1 MKNVSISSTVL
12 IILSILG
19 CSSKTTV
26 AKDINKFDVK
36 DCSIDFDAVDFC
48 TKERLKDYNNILK
61 NKISNF
67 DKNKFLISFKEKN
80 YLYFAVVD
88 LESNKIFTLPASLS
102 MMSNIKPLEFSS
114 NNSLFCLNGN
124 FNQYRN
130 SYRAVKTCYVYNNGN
145 FDFKS
150 RVELE
155 KESKKYDKF
164 SLNNKINKINL
175 PISSDFYSKC
185 AESNPLKNC
194 EKLERS
200 NNKPYTLSELKKLSP
215 DLVVLLNELKV
226 RSLNIDTFRFLPKIG
241 DSFYTI
247 AEKYI
252 DTAEESS
259 SEFYLI
265 KIKPDLQVEKIG
277 DYYSID
283 SSGIITYKGEN
294 GKLLRKKLK

>member
-1 MKNVSISSTVL
+1 M
-12 IILSILG
+12 
-19 CSSKTTV
+19 
-26 AKDINKFDVK
+26 
-36 DCSIDFDAVDFC
+36 
-48 TKERLKDYNNILK
+48 
-61 NKISNF
+61 
-67 DKNKFLISFKEKN
+67 
-80 YLYFAVVD
+80 
-88 LESNKIFTLPASLS
+88 
-102 MMSNIKPLEFSS
+102 
-114 NNSLFCLNGN
+114 
-124 FNQYRN
+124 
-130 SYRAVKTCYVYNNGN
+130 
-145 FDFKS
+145 
-150 RVELE
+150 
-155 KESKKYDKF
+155 
-164 SLNNKINKINL
+164 
-175 PISSDFYSKC
+175 
-185 AESNPLKNC
+185 KNC

-200 NNKPYTLSELKKLSP
+200 NNKPYTLSELKKVSP